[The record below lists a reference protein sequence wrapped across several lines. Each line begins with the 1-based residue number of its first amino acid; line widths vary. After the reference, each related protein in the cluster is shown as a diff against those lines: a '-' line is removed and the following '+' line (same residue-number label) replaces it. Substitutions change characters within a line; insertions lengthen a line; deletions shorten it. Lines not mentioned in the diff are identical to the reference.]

1 MGKAFDKEQA
11 KLRATLEGMA
21 ETALSMVSDAVGA
34 LVARDPHLLRGML
47 ERENEVNRVEMEIDD
62 LAWKMIALRQPMGTD
77 LRLIITAIKVNG
89 ILERVAD
96 EAVNILRKVEFLLT
110 VPPLKPL
117 IDIPKMA
124 ELVTAALRESMRQI
138 TDFDEGAAREVCLN
152 DKRVNELRD
161 QVARELETYMTES
174 CDNVKRG
181 VALLLV
187 AKSLERVGDL
197 STDICEDAIYLHT
210 GLDIRHHAEP
220 DEEFRRKSRARRKP
234 KA

>member
-1 MGKAFDKEQA
+1 MGKAFDKELST
-11 KLRATLEGMA
+11 LRATLDRMSEA
-21 ETALSMVSDAVGA
+21 ALSMVADAVGA
-34 LVARDPHLLRGML
+34 LVAREPKRLRGIL
-47 ERENEVNRVEMEIDD
+47 EREADVNRLEMEIDD
-62 LAWKMIALRQPMGTD
+62 LAWKMMALRQPMGSD

-89 ILERVAD
+89 ILERIAD
-96 EAVNILRKVEFLLT
+96 EAVNILRKVEYLIT
-110 VPPLKPL
+110 VPALKPL
-117 IDIPKMA
+117 IDIPAMA
-124 ELVTAALRESMRQI
+124 DLVTAALRASMRQI
-138 TDFDEGAAREVCLN
+138 ADFDEGEARETCLN

-161 QVARELETYMTES
+161 QVARELETYMT
-174 CDNVKRG
+174 DAGANVKRG

-210 GLDIRHHAEP
+210 GKDIRHHAES